1 VPKIEYYWI
10 MVQHDTLSLSG
21 SLLIVAIGGG
31 FLLGALLG
39 NFIANRRFRRRCR
52 KHLAQLKQ
60 SLSVQVR
67 RELHERLALL
77 DDLAQTLI
85 STLNYQRVLDL
96 SLDVAIK
103 ALTPTGAPHEP
114 LVCAVMMFDDHGMLR
129 VASARRFT
137 PADMRVA
144 LPATSG
150 ALGRVVSQRQPLT
163 ARNPARD
170 AELRRIIALHGTR
183 SVYLYPLTSGLN
195 VYGILLFAHPD
206 PNYFTDERIEIL
218 EFLGRQA
225 TTAIQNARL
234 YSDLEREKQRLTEVE
249 EEARKKLARDLHDGP
264 TQTVAAIA
272 MRANFIRR
280 LMDKKPQAAK
290 EELERIEE
298 LARHATKEIRHL
310 LFTLRPLVLE
320 TEGLAAALEAMA
332 EKINQIYNQ
341 NVIVEVDPEAAE
353 RLSSSQ
359 QATVFA
365 IAEEAVNNARKH
377 ANAEHIWVRLKLI
390 REDIAL
396 LEVEDDGVGFNLG
409 SVSSNYEYRGSLG
422 MINMRERAELINGHL
437 EIFSAEGEGTTIRL
451 WIPLT
456 DDAAERLQQGRLAP

>member
-1 VPKIEYYWI
+1 
-10 MVQHDTLSLSG
+10 MVRLETLSLSG
-21 SLLIVAIGGG
+21 IMLIVAIGGG
-31 FLLGALLG
+31 ILLGVLLG
-39 NFIANRRFRRRCR
+39 NFLANRRFRRRCR

-60 SLSVQVR
+60 SLSKQVR
-67 RELHERLALL
+67 RELHQRLALL
-77 DDLAQTLI
+77 DDLAQTMI

-96 SLDVAIK
+96 ALDIAIK
-103 ALTPTGAPHEP
+103 ALTPPDAPPEP
-114 LVCAVMMFDDHGMLR
+114 LVCAVMMFDGHGMLK

-144 LPATSG
+144 LPAASG
-150 ALGRVVSQRQPLT
+150 VFARVVSQRQPMI
-163 ARNPARD
+163 AKEPSRD
-170 AELRRIIALHGTR
+170 VELRRIVALHGTH

-206 PNYFTDERIEIL
+206 PDYFTEERVEIL

-249 EEARKKLARDLHDGP
+249 EEARRKLARDLHDGP
-264 TQTVAAIA
+264 TQTIAAIA
-272 MRANFIRR
+272 MRANFIQR
-280 LMDKKPQAAK
+280 LMDKDPKAVK
-290 EELERIEE
+290 EELARIEE
-298 LARHATKEIRHL
+298 LARHTTKEIRHL

-341 NVIVEVDPEAAE
+341 NVLVEVDPEAAE
-353 RLSSSQ
+353 RLSTSQ

-377 ANAEHIWVRLKLI
+377 ANADHIWVRLKLI

-456 DDAAERLQQGRLAP
+456 DEAAERLQQGRLAP